1 MRNELRATKATSA
14 VTATAFLWPRTPLM
28 APRRWIRLV
37 ASRASFYR
45 SSLCSS
51 AEADIDPVRS
61 SPAPAVSAPGPG
73 GQLEF
78 RILGPLQVWD
88 QGGEVSLGGRKPRA
102 LLAVLLLHP
111 NQALPC

>member
-1 MRNELRATKATSA
+1 MSNKLGATKATSA
-14 VTATAFLWPRTPLM
+14 AAATALLRPRTPLM
-28 APRRWIRLV
+28 ASRRWIRSV
-37 ASRASFYR
+37 ASRASSYR

-51 AEADIDPVRS
+51 AEADIDPVGS

-88 QGGEVSLGGRKPRA
+88 QGGEVSLGGRKP
-102 LLAVLLLHP
+102 
-111 NQALPC
+111 